1 MAGNGEQG
9 VELAIEYVPDL
20 IVSDL
25 MLPGIDGFEVLRQTK
40 EHEVTAHIPLILLTA
55 RSDLDSRIKGLN
67 LQADEYLSKPFNQ
80 NELLTRIQ
88 NLIDNR
94 KQLQQAF
101 TKKHENI
108 EKEKRK
114 QDSQEK
120 VSQLTED
127 SDQVSSMDEKFLN
140 RLESLVAQ
148 FYTDPALDIYQL
160 ADKLAMS
167 ERQLQR
173 KLKVLL
179 GTNPNNFI
187 REFRLKKAKEMLKSG
202 TQIGIVAFDVGFS
215 SQTYFGRCFKE
226 AFSCTPKQYQQ
237 QIKLEQ
243 DQLNKTAE

>member
-1 MAGNGEQG
+1 M
-9 VELAIEYVPDL
+9 
-20 IVSDL
+20 
-25 MLPGIDGFEVLRQTK
+25 
-40 EHEVTAHIPLILLTA
+40 
-55 RSDLDSRIKGLN
+55 
-67 LQADEYLSKPFNQ
+67 
-80 NELLTRIQ
+80 
-88 NLIDNR
+88 
-94 KQLQQAF
+94 
-101 TKKHENI
+101 
-108 EKEKRK
+108 
-114 QDSQEK
+114 
-120 VSQLTED
+120 SQLTED

-187 REFRLKKAKEMLKSG
+187 REFRIKKAKEMLKSG